1 MLGASGV
8 QRGIAVTNIN
18 EIIEGLGIPTSSTLL
33 KKATVYLQV
42 VLNFFKKISDS
53 ASIVNNLSCLICYLL
68 TSADLSVYDTSPI
81 QSSYQNLKTFYQ
93 VFQII
98 FYSFVKCNKSQAKN
112 NLNNALSYKSTG
124 GKSKKLS
131 KKKKN
136 LKKTF

>member
-1 MLGASGV
+1 MGASGV

-18 EIIEGLGIPTSSTLL
+18 EIIKKLGIPTSSTLL

-42 VLNFFKKISDS
+42 VLNFLKKISDS

-68 TSADLSVYDTSPI
+68 TSSDLSVDDTSPI
-81 QSSYQNLKTFYQ
+81 RSNYQNLKTFYQ

-98 FYSFVKCNKSQAKN
+98 FSSFVKCNKSKAEN

-124 GKSKKLS
+124 GKRKKS
-131 KKKKN
+131 RKKAIKKRKN
-136 LKKTF
+136 